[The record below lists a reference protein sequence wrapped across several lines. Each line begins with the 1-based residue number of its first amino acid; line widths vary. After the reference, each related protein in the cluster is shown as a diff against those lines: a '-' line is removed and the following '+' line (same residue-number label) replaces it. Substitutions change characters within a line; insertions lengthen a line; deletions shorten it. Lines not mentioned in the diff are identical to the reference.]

1 MDIRKDGASMTPK
14 LQPLLDAAEIA
25 SCPFCG
31 FHAGN
36 MPRVIRRRAPKL
48 GRDRYHYWVKHPMCG
63 AEGGHGL
70 TEEQA
75 IEKWNRRAP
84 PSLELRLR
92 EYVGELEADCA
103 DKGIAQPIA
112 AAIRREI
119 ADRLKSLMEG
129 KP

>member
-1 MDIRKDGASMTPK
+1 MDIRKDGASMIHK
-14 LQPLLDAAEIA
+14 LQPLLDAAA
-25 SCPFCG
+25 KALPCPFCG
-31 FHAGN
+31 EDGEVDADEN
-36 MPRVIRRRAPKL
+36 ASCSNRACAACLFAVP
-48 GRDRYHYWVKHPMCG
+48 V
-63 AEGGHGL
+63 AE
-70 TEEQA
+70 
-75 IEKWNRRAP
+75 WNRRAP
-84 PSLELRLR
+84 SSLELRLR